1 MNLNAEIRLPA
12 GIERKLARLA
22 FGSKTRERCWRK
34 LATHQRHRMPIDE
47 SLRLFA
53 KQARAADSL
62 SAQCY
67 TLMRDRLSAGKNMRE
82 TLAGLATLEEIL
94 LIHSSQIGGKLSE
107 GLLLAADLLAAKRKV
122 IGAVIGAVAYPAF
135 LFALVVVVLYAMS
148 VVISPQLTAI
158 TDPTHWQGP
167 AAILYRI
174 SRFVDSSAGLFA
186 LLALVGALILVF
198 VTLPLWAGTGR
209 LWADRIPPW
218 SVYRLLVGVSWL
230 HTVATLM
237 SVGQKP
243 VDILAAMLT
252 DHSTTPYLRNILR
265 RINNHVGRGSNLGDA
280 LEKTGLRWPSPELV
294 EELQAYSN
302 LPGFGEQIRAI
313 AADWLTDGIALIV
326 RAARALN
333 IICILMVGGLVILMV
348 TGITSI
354 QQQIAIGIGG

>member
-1 MNLNAEIRLPA
+1 M
-12 GIERKLARLA
+12 
-22 FGSKTRERCWRK
+22 
-34 LATHQRHRMPIDE
+34 
-47 SLRLFA
+47 
-53 KQARAADSL
+53 
-62 SAQCY
+62 
-67 TLMRDRLSAGKNMRE
+67 
-82 TLAGLATLEEIL
+82 
-94 LIHSSQIGGKLSE
+94 
-107 GLLLAADLLAAKRKV
+107 
-122 IGAVIGAVAYPAF
+122 
-135 LFALVVVVLYAMS
+135 
-148 VVISPQLTAI
+148 
-158 TDPTHWQGP
+158 
-167 AAILYRI
+167 
-174 SRFVDSSAGLFA
+174 DSSAGLAA
-186 LLALVGALILVF
+186 LLALVGVLILVF
-198 VTLPLWAGTGR
+198 VTLPLWAGTSR
-209 LWADRIPPW
+209 QWADRIPPW

-243 VDILAAMLT
+243 VDILAAMLA
-252 DHSTTPYLRNILR
+252 DRSTTPYLRNILR

>member
-1 MNLNAEIRLPA
+1 MGRVLLELEPDGVASL
-12 GIERKLARLA
+12 ERALGLEVDDGDNQDKLAV
-22 FGSKTRERCWRK
+22 GSGHVDMLGRAHELGHLDGALER
-34 LATHQRHRMPIDE
+34 T
-47 SLRLFA
+47 
-53 KQARAADSL
+53 
-62 SAQCY
+62 
-67 TLMRDRLSAGKNMRE
+67 
-82 TLAGLATLEEIL
+82 
-94 LIHSSQIGGKLSE
+94 
-107 GLLLAADLLAAKRKV
+107 
-122 IGAVIGAVAYPAF
+122 
-135 LFALVVVVLYAMS
+135 
-148 VVISPQLTAI
+148 
-158 TDPTHWQGP
+158 
-167 AAILYRI
+167 
-174 SRFVDSSAGLFA
+174 
-186 LLALVGALILVF
+186 LLALVGTLILIF

-209 LWADRIPPW
+209 RWADRIPPW

-243 VDILAAMLT
+243 VDILAAMLA

-313 AADWLTDGIALIV
+313 AADWLTDGINLIV
-326 RAARALN
+326 QAARALN

-354 QQQIAIGIGG
+354 QQQIAIGIGGY